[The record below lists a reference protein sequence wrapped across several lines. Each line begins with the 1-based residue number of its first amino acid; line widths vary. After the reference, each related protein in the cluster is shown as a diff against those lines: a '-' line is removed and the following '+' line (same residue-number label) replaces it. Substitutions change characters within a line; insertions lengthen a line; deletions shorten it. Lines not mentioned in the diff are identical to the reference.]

1 MASREMI
8 DVLDRLRDLDKVKPN
23 VHSDALENTEKL
35 NPPVEEAKKKMVK
48 DPKTGKMVPSYAID
62 GKGKDDLKKEN
73 VKEAEEEKQYAV
85 YVAGAKV
92 HKGWVSHDDAEK
104 IVQKYKDSGKFKDNA
119 FEIRPENS
127 GERQRVKESKT
138 APKEVKKL
146 MAGHTYTCEDC
157 GCEMHKCDKDCDCK
171 NDSHDELGSY
181 WKDENGNGIP
191 DVAESVNES
200 ITISADSESD
210 LPMIAQIMKLAGMK
224 TVTPDMM
231 PDADNV
237 PMMKSDDDINANN
250 DDDCGCEDDDNAVV
264 TKTDTGIDFDLD
276 QDGEPD
282 MSYSEQERLAHLAGI
297 ENEDEDTEEGFANS
311 MGDEK
316 EEPTYKGYDPDYA
329 KDAGAAT
336 RKTKQVPANSGD
348 NPLEAIENNLR
359 SAYDTFKEELWNEL
373 SDGKEHTSE
382 GRGKVMAG
390 RGRGKVMAGR
400 GRGKDKLM
408 AGRGRGKSEDVKTSE
423 GRGRGKGK
431 KK

>member
-8 DVLDRLRDLDKVKPN
+8 NVLDRLRDLDKVNPN

-48 DPKTGKMVPSYAID
+48 DPKTGKMVPDYAID

-73 VKEAEEEKQYAV
+73 VKE
-85 YVAGAKV
+85 
-92 HKGWVSHDDAEK
+92 S
-104 IVQKYKDSGKFKDNA
+104 
-119 FEIRPENS
+119 R
-127 GERQRVKESKT
+127 T

-250 DDDCGCEDDDNAVV
+250 DDDCGCED
-264 TKTDTGIDFDLD
+264 
-276 QDGEPD
+276 
-282 MSYSEQERLAHLAGI
+282 
-297 ENEDEDTEEGFANS
+297 EDTEEGFANS

-316 EEPTYKGYDPDYA
+316 EEPTYKGYDPEYA

-390 RGRGKVMAGR
+390 RGRGK
-400 GRGKDKLM
+400 DKLM

-423 GRGRGKGK
+423 GRGRGKAKAK
-431 KK
+431 K

>member
-8 DVLDRLRDLDKVKPN
+8 DVLDRLRDLDKVNPN

-73 VKEAEEEKQYAV
+73 VKE
-85 YVAGAKV
+85 
-92 HKGWVSHDDAEK
+92 SR
-104 IVQKYKDSGKFKDNA
+104 I
-119 FEIRPENS
+119 
-127 GERQRVKESKT
+127 
-138 APKEVKKL
+138 APPEVKKL
-146 MAGHTYTCEDC
+146 IAGKTYTCEDC

-316 EEPTYKGYDPDYA
+316 EEPTYKGYDPEYA

-348 NPLEAIENNLR
+348 NPLESIENNLR
-359 SAYDTFKEELWNEL
+359 SAYDTFKEELWNKL

>member
-8 DVLDRLRDLDKVKPN
+8 NVLDRLRDLDKVNPN

-48 DPKTGKMVPSYAID
+48 DPKTGKMVPDYAID
-62 GKGKDDLKKEN
+62 GKGDDDLKKEN
-73 VKEAEEEKQYAV
+73 VEE
-85 YVAGAKV
+85 
-92 HKGWVSHDDAEK
+92 S
-104 IVQKYKDSGKFKDNA
+104 
-119 FEIRPENS
+119 R
-127 GERQRVKESKT
+127 T

-171 NDSHDELGSY
+171 RDSHDEMGSW

-237 PMMKSDDDINANN
+237 PMMKADDDINGN
-250 DDDCGCEDDDNAVV
+250 DDCGCEDDDNAVV

-316 EEPTYKGYDPDYA
+316 EEPTYKGYDPEYA

-336 RKTKQVPANSGD
+336 RKTKMIPANSGD

-390 RGRGKVMAGR
+390 RGRGK
-400 GRGKDKLM
+400 DKLM

-423 GRGRGKGK
+423 GRGRGKAKAK
-431 KK
+431 K